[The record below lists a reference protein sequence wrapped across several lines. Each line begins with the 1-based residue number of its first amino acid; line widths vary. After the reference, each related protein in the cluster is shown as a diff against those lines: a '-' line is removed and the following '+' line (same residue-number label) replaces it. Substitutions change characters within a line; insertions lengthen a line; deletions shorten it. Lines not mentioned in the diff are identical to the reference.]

1 MPIVLRT
8 SIISNGISHGCI
20 LITILKNFNNARK
33 KVYEVTKKIKWK
45 NSFFR
50 KDIGF
55 RAKKLK

>member
-1 MPIVLRT
+1 MSVTT
-8 SIISNGISHGCI
+8 SD
-20 LITILKNFNNARK
+20 KNFNKAKK
-33 KVYEVTKKIKWK
+33 KVYEVVKKIKWK

>member
-1 MPIVLRT
+1 MAVT
-8 SIISNGISHGCI
+8 SRV
-20 LITILKNFNNARK
+20 KNFSNAK
-33 KVYEVTKKIKWK
+33 KKAYEVVKKIKWK